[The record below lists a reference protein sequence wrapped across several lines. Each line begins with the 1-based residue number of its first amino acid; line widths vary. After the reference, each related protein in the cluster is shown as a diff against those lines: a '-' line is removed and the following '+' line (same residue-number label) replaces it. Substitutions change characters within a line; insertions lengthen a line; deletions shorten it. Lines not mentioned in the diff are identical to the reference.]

1 MRGWKTNVQV
11 VSIESRG
18 VKNRAHPQGGQAT
31 LAEVLTGYRR
41 PCHRSDT
48 VSMPF
53 RSLGLALFLIAPL
66 ALAIPPSAQKRL
78 RSRAEAEEVVTQLVE
93 GNASVPNTISR
104 LRYIGERDY
113 AADALQNFL
122 RKTVDERTRR
132 NITAVMAG
140 IEARTAEPMLMRL
153 ALDAD
158 STVRMYAA
166 QGLGKLRS
174 RQVQV
179 LLPLLEDKS
188 LGVRKEASRA
198 LGASRNPSMGKVLVA
213 AAKKETE
220 LEVRAEMLVAA
231 GTAGDAKQAPALKE
245 FLASDSESTR
255 FAAAKGLCRLGAQDG
270 FDFAGKLLASQDR
283 FVRRQ
288 GLELYEGVPSKKSSP
303 ALSPLLKD
311 ADKSLAAGAARI
323 LYQGGEKSML
333 EWLVLASF
341 QAKGEEKLAYE
352 KELETL
358 QLADDQR
365 KAILRKT
372 GMVK

>member
-1 MRGWKTNVQV
+1 MFRSYQ
-11 VSIESRG
+11 SR
-18 VKNRAHPQGGQAT
+18 PGGSRIGTPTGEQAT
-31 LAEVLTGYRR
+31 LAEVLTGRPG

-48 VSMPF
+48 VRIPF

-66 ALAIPPSAQKRL
+66 ALAIPPSVQKRL
-78 RSRAEAEEVVTQLVE
+78 RARAEAEALVADLVQ

-104 LRYIGERDY
+104 LRYNGERDH
-113 AADALQNFL
+113 ASDVLLDFL
-122 RKTVDERTRR
+122 RKTLEERTRR
-132 NITAVMAG
+132 NITAVLAG
-140 IEARTAEPMLMRL
+140 IEARSAEPSLARL
-153 ALDAD
+153 AMDAD

-188 LGVRKEASRA
+188 LGVRKEAARA
-198 LGASRNPSMGKVLVA
+198 LGASRNSSMGKVLIA
-213 AAKKETE
+213 AAKKEPE
-220 LEVRAEMLVAA
+220 LEVRAELLVAA
-231 GTAGDAKQAPALKE
+231 GASGDAKQAPALKE
-245 FLASDSESTR
+245 FLTSDSESTR
-255 FAAAKGLCRLGAQDG
+255 FAAAKGLCKLGAQEG

-288 GLELYEGVPSKKSSP
+288 GLELYEGVPSKKASP

-311 ADKSLAAGAARI
+311 ADKSLAAAAARI
-323 LYQGGEKSML
+323 LYQGGEKPML

-341 QAKGEEKLAYE
+341 QAKGDEKLAYE